1 MYKDNKNKVV
11 VSIIVAAVF
20 AGSIGFFAGARVRAS
35 YSGSHAHDS
44 VTTSDKKLALYNDM
58 RKLWAEHMQYTFE
71 TVDTFFNNQKG
82 LQPTLERLLQNQK
95 DIGDAIKPAYGDAAG
110 DQLTALLTT
119 HINQAVPVL
128 KAAQAGDK
136 AALDVALADWQA
148 NAKDIANFL
157 STANPEN
164 WPASATEPMLKEH
177 IDTTTVYAT
186 DLLKGDYVQAIKDY
200 EKAYDHMMM
209 LADTLS
215 VGLIAQHPD
224 KF

>member
-1 MYKDNKNKVV
+1 MNKNNKNKV

-20 AGSIGFFAGARVRAS
+20 AGSIGFFAGARVRATDAD
-35 YSGSHAHDS
+35 SHSHESIAD
-44 VTTSDKKLALYNDM
+44 SDKKLALYNDM

-82 LQPTLERLLQNQK
+82 LEPTLNRLLQNQK
-95 DIGDAIKPAYGDAAG
+95 DIGDAIKPVYGDAAG
-110 DQLTALLTT
+110 DQLTQLLTT

-128 KAAQAGDK
+128 KAAQANDK
-136 AALDVALADWQA
+136 AALDTALADWHA
-148 NAKDIANFL
+148 NAKEIATFL
-157 STANPEN
+157 SSANPDS

-186 DLLKGDYVQAIKDY
+186 DLLKGDYAQAIKDY

-215 VGLIAQHPD
+215 AGLIAQYPD